1 MRTITS
7 LFLILGFS
15 ACTITGSAESSSGSN
30 NNETEDTDSNGG
42 PTRTEDDTDEVADT
56 DKVESEDTDDTE
68 NDDVDTAEIDET
80 DDTEDIA
87 DELDEDGDGF
97 RAGLGRGEDC
107 NDDNDD
113 IHPDAAEVPGDGVD
127 QDCDDRDCPDGEDLC
142 FLDEDDDGHIDAI
155 VWSDDAW
162 DDQVFSGDDAEVLEN
177 GAGTGCRLTGRELTS
192 NGLSYILSFERVGE
206 CTTALTL
213 KTDSGREWWQNAGF
227 CSTRFRADD
236 PDSWCYESDG
246 PGSWMVGVRWDG
258 EELTPFDP

>member
-1 MRTITS
+1 MRTIT
-7 LFLILGFS
+7 LLLTLALS
-15 ACTITGSAESSSGSN
+15 ACTITGGAEPSSGSNN
-30 NNETEDTDSNGG
+30 NNETEDTDV
-42 PTRTEDDTDEVADT
+42 TETNPEVETDDTVDTDEADL
-56 DKVESEDTDDTE
+56 EDTDDTE

-87 DELDEDGDGF
+87 DDELDEDGDGF

-107 NDDNDD
+107 DDDNDD

-192 NGLSYILSFERVGE
+192 NGLSYILSFENVGS

-227 CSTRFRADD
+227 CSTRFLSTH
-236 PDSWCYESDG
+236 PDSWCYETS
-246 PGSWMVGVRWDG
+246 PGNWMVGIEWDG